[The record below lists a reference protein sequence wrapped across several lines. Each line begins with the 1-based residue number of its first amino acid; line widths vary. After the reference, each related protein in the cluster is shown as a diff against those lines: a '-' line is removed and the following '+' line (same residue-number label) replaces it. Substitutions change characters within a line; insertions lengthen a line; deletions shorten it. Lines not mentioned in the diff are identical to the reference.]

1 MTGDQLII
9 VAKVLLAL
17 AVLVSVV
24 AGSRRPEFRKL
35 PHIVNSA
42 LQNSLI
48 QLVVGLVG
56 VVLFL
61 YVLLLLSDRF
71 GWFKS

>member
-17 AVLVSVV
+17 AVVVSVV
-24 AGSRRPEFRKL
+24 AGSRRIEWNLQAKL
-35 PHIVNSA
+35 PRIVNSA

-48 QLVVGLVG
+48 QLVVGLAG

-61 YVLLLLSDRF
+61 YVAQ
-71 GWFKS
+71 